1 MRNSAILKKLCHF
14 DEQRWWVRGS
24 EEKSSGTNHRIPG
37 MAHKISHLPL
47 TDCFRSCRFEMTSFF
62 IISLPMA
69 INTKFKQLFPVLV
82 LSIFSFTAFAQN
94 KQLKPVIAEIILPT
108 KGDYSSLTHIN
119 TANIQLENV
128 MKWQNRIIFYT
139 KTANVETFEK
149 HIRQTYSN
157 YKVVFFQNPFYDFE
171 RKYCSN
177 KTVAKEWTNIILS
190 ANLVKNPKMQ
200 QEYLN
205 YHATQF
211 QKWPEVS
218 QGFCNADFQQLL
230 VFKTGRQL
238 MLVISIPKGKTLD
251 ELNPLTTKNNPRV
264 DDWNNM
270 MKKYQEG
277 IKGTK
282 KGEVW
287 VFFKD
292 IDKNK

>member
-1 MRNSAILKKLCHF
+1 MKKGIKLNAISKNGVISTSGLGKGKGARRNLLRHAKQNGFGAKDFSPAPNLLPALM
-14 DEQRWWVRGS
+14 QVR
-24 EEKSSGTNHRIPG
+24 N
-37 MAHKISHLPL
+37 
-47 TDCFRSCRFEMTSFF
+47 D
-62 IISLPMA
+62 
-69 INTKFKQLFPVLV
+69 INFKQLFVILI
-82 LSIFSFTAFAQN
+82 LSIFSFKTYSQG
-94 KQLKPVIAEIILPT
+94 KQLRPVIAEIIMTGL
-108 KGDYSSLTHIN
+108 SSLDIATHSFN
-119 TANIQLENV
+119 ADTGIQNV
-128 MKWQNRIIFYT
+128 MRWQNRVIFYT
-139 KTANVETFEK
+139 KTTNVADFK
-149 HIRQTYSN
+149 HLITTVFKES
-157 YKVVFFQNPFYDFE
+157 KVVFFQNPFYEFE
-171 RKYCSN
+171 RKYCSD
-177 KTVAKEWTNIILS
+177 KSVAKEWTNIILS
-190 ANLVKNPKMQ
+190 ANLVKDPKMQ

-218 QGFCNADFQQLL
+218 QGFCNAGFQQLL

-277 IKGTK
+277 IEGTK

-292 IDKNK
+292 IDNK